1 MYHILVVDDEKLM
14 RTYLANSIPSFTDK
28 FQVNGIAKDGLEAIE
43 LLKKQHFEV
52 VITDIKMPEVD
63 GLSLAKYI
71 ADNFPD
77 IIVIII
83 SGYNDFE
90 YARSA
95 IQYRVTDYL
104 LKPLVDQNLI
114 LLLESIARRLEK
126 QPASA
131 FLSGES
137 VSTEQELKKALFGSI
152 LEGNT
157 ALTYDLFQRLESCGL
172 SCPASHHVL
181 LKCLPD
187 TLELLLKNRT
197 AFDVTADHLRLNQL
211 LQDICADF
219 GYTTLYNT
227 DGATYILLT
236 ASDLPALTQN
246 IHELHKELCRRTAAE
261 NMPKNLV
268 YGSPCVK
275 DIMELPYAL
284 QEINRLAPLSL
295 LRRGTLYLSCDTAGY
310 DDFIRSM
317 HALEEQFYTDYL
329 TCSPD
334 RIYLDI
340 GKMLSLFFHTS
351 PDSSTG
357 SSSKDQNRDCPAQ
370 ENFAAL
376 LRLGSYLIQI
386 ICKRAKINPAYRRS
400 AYTELF
406 HQIDLHLPSGM
417 PDEAACTLLLSN
429 TICTLIPSS
438 KAPAAEPGEI
448 VTKAKEYI
456 LAHYQE
462 NISLSDVAA
471 YCGINS
477 SYLSDLFHKTLKE
490 SYTKYL
496 LRIRMEQ
503 AARLLRQNPNIRVYT
518 VAEQTGFVSV
528 KHFNTVFKKYYGVTP
543 KEF

>member
-14 RTYLANSIPSFTDK
+14 RTYLANSIPSFSEK
-28 FQVNGIAKDGLEAIE
+28 FQVNGIAKDGSEAIE

-77 IIVIII
+77 VIVIII
-83 SGYNDFE
+83 SGYDDFE

-114 LLLESIARRLEK
+114 LLLESIAARLEE
-126 QPASA
+126 QQSSA
-131 FLSGES
+131 FLSCET
-137 VSTEQELKKALFGSI
+137 VSTEKELKTALFGSI
-152 LEGNT
+152 LEGNST
-157 ALTYDLFQRLESCGL
+157 QTYELFHRLESCGL
-172 SCPASHHVL
+172 SCPSDHYVL

-187 TLELLLKNRT
+187 TLDLLLKNRT
-197 AFDVTADHLRLNQL
+197 AFDVTTDHLRLNQF
-211 LQDICADF
+211 LQDLCAKD
-219 GYTTLYNT
+219 GYSTLYNT

-236 ASDLPALTQN
+236 ASDASLLPQN
-246 IHELHKELCRRTAAE
+246 IQSFYAELSKRAAAG
-261 NMPKNLV
+261 NMPKSIV
-268 YGSPCVK
+268 YSSPNIQ

-284 QEINRLAPLSL
+284 QEINRMAPLSL
-295 LRRGTLYLSCDTAGY
+295 LKGCSLYLSTDAVAYAG
-310 DDFIRSM
+310 FIGPM
-317 HALEEQFYTDYL
+317 HILEEQLYTDYL
-329 TCSPD
+329 TCSLD
-334 RIYLDI
+334 RLYLDI
-340 GKMLSLFFHTS
+340 GKMISLTFHTPACIS
-351 PDSSTG
+351 PQR
-357 SSSKDQNRDCPAQ
+357 SSKDCGADCPSQ

-376 LRLGSYLIQI
+376 LRLGSYMIQI
-386 ICKRAKINPAYRRS
+386 ICERAKINPAYRRN

-406 HQIDLHLPSGM
+406 HQIDLHLSSGI
-417 PDEAACTLLLSN
+417 PDETTYTLMLTN
-429 TICTLIPSS
+429 AVRALIPSS
-438 KAPAAEPGEI
+438 RTSAAGPGEI

-456 LAHYQE
+456 LSHYQE

-471 YCGINS
+471 HCGINS

-503 AARLLRQNPNIRVYT
+503 AARLLRQNPDIRVYT

>member
-137 VSTEQELKKALFGSI
+137 VSTEQELKKALFSSI

-172 SCPASHHVL
+172 SCPSSHHVL

-197 AFDVTADHLRLNQL
+197 AFDVTTDHLRLNQL

-268 YGSPCVK
+268 
-275 DIMELPYAL
+275 
-284 QEINRLAPLSL
+284 R
-295 LRRGTLYLSCDTAGY
+295 
-310 DDFIRSM
+310 
-317 HALEEQFYTDYL
+317 
-329 TCSPD
+329 
-334 RIYLDI
+334 
-340 GKMLSLFFHTS
+340 
-351 PDSSTG
+351 
-357 SSSKDQNRDCPAQ
+357 
-370 ENFAAL
+370 
-376 LRLGSYLIQI
+376 
-386 ICKRAKINPAYRRS
+386 
-400 AYTELF
+400 
-406 HQIDLHLPSGM
+406 
-417 PDEAACTLLLSN
+417 
-429 TICTLIPSS
+429 
-438 KAPAAEPGEI
+438 
-448 VTKAKEYI
+448 
-456 LAHYQE
+456 
-462 NISLSDVAA
+462 
-471 YCGINS
+471 
-477 SYLSDLFHKTLKE
+477 
-490 SYTKYL
+490 
-496 LRIRMEQ
+496 
-503 AARLLRQNPNIRVYT
+503 
-518 VAEQTGFVSV
+518 
-528 KHFNTVFKKYYGVTP
+528 
-543 KEF
+543 

>member
-1 MYHILVVDDEKLM
+1 
-14 RTYLANSIPSFTDK
+14 
-28 FQVNGIAKDGLEAIE
+28 
-43 LLKKQHFEV
+43 
-52 VITDIKMPEVD
+52 
-63 GLSLAKYI
+63 
-71 ADNFPD
+71 
-77 IIVIII
+77 
-83 SGYNDFE
+83 
-90 YARSA
+90 
-95 IQYRVTDYL
+95 
-104 LKPLVDQNLI
+104 
-114 LLLESIARRLEK
+114 
-126 QPASA
+126 
-131 FLSGES
+131 
-137 VSTEQELKKALFGSI
+137 
-152 LEGNT
+152 
-157 ALTYDLFQRLESCGL
+157 
-172 SCPASHHVL
+172 
-181 LKCLPD
+181 
-187 TLELLLKNRT
+187 
-197 AFDVTADHLRLNQL
+197 
-211 LQDICADF
+211 
-219 GYTTLYNT
+219 
-227 DGATYILLT
+227 
-236 ASDLPALTQN
+236 
-246 IHELHKELCRRTAAE
+246 
-261 NMPKNLV
+261 
-268 YGSPCVK
+268 
-275 DIMELPYAL
+275 
-284 QEINRLAPLSL
+284 
-295 LRRGTLYLSCDTAGY
+295 
-310 DDFIRSM
+310 
-317 HALEEQFYTDYL
+317 
-329 TCSPD
+329 
-334 RIYLDI
+334 
-340 GKMLSLFFHTS
+340 MLSLFFHTS

-438 KAPAAEPGEI
+438 KSPAAEPGEI